1 MCENNPIYN
10 NIKFRY
16 SSKAGLSPSSFQHAL
31 CQDPDDQFEDFAGS
45 FLGSSG
51 SESDDRQ
58 SVEDLEDEPM
68 VVEEV
73 PSSHQPDSFLSF
85 LENPSQPPMGLRMV
99 SLHAAISKL
108 AVVLPVPG
116 DSTEFSFEVGN
127 LNFSGDTY
135 LYLFLSE
142 IKCLRRLAVLKDGDL
157 HHPGAFSSHAS
168 SGALTICSAAVS
180 FGEDQLLSVQH
191 LPKATP
197 WMLTLKVSTTQLLK
211 QPTMA
216 SPKVE
221 LTLDGCLHGLRLMP
235 SMTAVKAWETC
246 SLALQ
251 AILNAIST
259 FGTSGSG
266 PKSAASVEVSPKSAD
281 SAASAWCVANFQLW
295 NTLVDLKHIS
305 PAPLRSLQLVLPQLA
320 FKATD
325 GLLGFTP
332 PVPQWHVLPPAAEG
346 PEPDFY
352 LYDCYCQPPGVEVR
366 VGKMG
371 LSFHELMHFGAFYG
385 DGLL

>member
-73 PSSHQPDSFLSF
+73 PSSHQPDSSLSF

-108 AVVLPVPG
+108 TVVLPVPG

-246 SLALQ
+246 SRPCRP
-251 AILNAIST
+251 
-259 FGTSGSG
+259 F
-266 PKSAASVEVSPKSAD
+266 
-281 SAASAWCVANFQLW
+281 
-295 NTLVDLKHIS
+295 
-305 PAPLRSLQLVLPQLA
+305 
-320 FKATD
+320 
-325 GLLGFTP
+325 
-332 PVPQWHVLPPAAEG
+332 
-346 PEPDFY
+346 
-352 LYDCYCQPPGVEVR
+352 
-366 VGKMG
+366 
-371 LSFHELMHFGAFYG
+371 
-385 DGLL
+385 